1 MCVCVRQLPPDFF
14 IYISIIK
21 TVLCLH
27 VSAHGY
33 CMCVCVSVQ
42 TPAVYVCVPRLGLL

>member
-27 VSAHGY
+27 VSAQSTCTQVLYVCVYLYKHLL
-33 CMCVCVSVQ
+33 CMCVFQV
-42 TPAVYVCVPRLGLL
+42 